1 MNSDKLSLKDNQG
14 NWYAIAVKPGHEYL
28 MEKKLKKNAQTF
40 EIIIDTFIPVNS
52 PKSKIKPLLPGVILL
67 SAEEKELDKLL
78 ETPGVKGY
86 YNNIKSKISEEDL
99 NYFKNN
105 INKKTST
112 DILIGQIL
120 VINKGT
126 FSSFLFKV
134 ESIDNGNLS
143 GFINLFGRDTLVT
156 IPKEDLI

>member
-1 MNSDKLSLKDNQG
+1 MNSDKLSFKDTKG
-14 NWYAIAVKPGHEYL
+14 SWYAIAVKPGHEYL
-28 MEKKLKKNAQTF
+28 MEKKLLKIAQTF
-40 EIIIDTFIPVNS
+40 EMIIDTFVPVNS

-67 SAEEKELDKLL
+67 SVQESELDRLI

-86 YNNIKSKISEEDL
+86 YNNLKSKISEEDL

-105 INKKTST
+105 IEKKTTT
-112 DILIGQIL
+112 DIAIGQML

-126 FSSFLFKV
+126 FSSLIFKV

>member
-1 MNSDKLSLKDNQG
+1 MNSDKLSVKETEG
-14 NWYAIAVKPGHEYL
+14 NWYAIAVKPGDEYL
-28 MEKKLKKNAQTF
+28 MEKKLLKIAQTF
-40 EIIIDTFIPVNS
+40 EINLDTFIPVNS

-67 SAEEKELDKLL
+67 SVQEGELDRLI

-86 YNNIKSKISEEDL
+86 YNNLKSKISVEDL

-105 INKKTST
+105 IEKKTTT
-112 DILIGQIL
+112 DIAIGQML

-126 FSSFLFKV
+126 FSSLIFKV
-134 ESIDNGNLS
+134 ESIENGNLS

-156 IPKEDLI
+156 IPKDDLI